1 MNTENHTDSLVLNG
15 IEPPESVETHST
27 DPAPP
32 AVSSVESP
40 PPVISPRPHRRRGNG
55 KVARLPRD
63 IRNMVNQS
71 LRDGVRYVEI
81 IASLT
86 AQGYPGFRPPHLS
99 NWTHGGYRPWLA
111 DQKAFE
117 HSRQHSHATAAL
129 LGSLRA
135 DGRCELTDLN
145 ELRLAS
151 QLDRLLEAVDET
163 SLKSML
169 AEKPEEYFRLT
180 KAVTSHVMAR
190 AQRQQ
195 AELLRLKYE
204 LEMRKIAEK
213 ERRRLQPGG
222 VTKEEMARIHAKLK
236 LM

>member
-1 MNTENHTDSLVLNG
+1 MNTEDHSENLELKRIQSL
-15 IEPPESVETHST
+15 ESPESQSNDT
-27 DPAPP
+27 APP
-32 AVSSVESP
+32 VESTQ
-40 PPVISPRPHRRRGNG
+40 PVIPRRPRRRRRSNG

-71 LRDGVRYVEI
+71 LCNGARYVEI

-86 AQGYPGFRPPHLS
+86 AQGYPGFKPPHLS
-99 NWTHGGYRPWLA
+99 SWAYGGYRAWLA
-111 DQKAFE
+111 DQEAFE
-117 HSRQHSHATAAL
+117 RGRLRSEATAAL

-180 KAVTSHVMAR
+180 KAVTAHVAAR

-213 ERRRLQPGG
+213 ERRRLEPKG
-222 VTKEEMARIHAKLK
+222 VTKEEMARIHAKLN